1 MNSEKSVAFPND
13 LLEQMTIEQTL
24 FPSNSDDVGIS
35 ILSSIE
41 NDLHIMRVYQLLL
54 NQSTMVYEPVQEMV
68 SFSFENRSEFVD
80 FLTQLPNL
88 TGLELL
94 ILMNPII
101 PPNQDVH

>member
-1 MNSEKSVAFPND
+1 MIKTQCSANLRFEQFLKRPCLSHN
-13 LLEQMTIEQTL
+13 LL
-24 FPSNSDDVGIS
+24 
-35 ILSSIE
+35 
-41 NDLHIMRVYQLLL
+41 LHIMRVYQLLS